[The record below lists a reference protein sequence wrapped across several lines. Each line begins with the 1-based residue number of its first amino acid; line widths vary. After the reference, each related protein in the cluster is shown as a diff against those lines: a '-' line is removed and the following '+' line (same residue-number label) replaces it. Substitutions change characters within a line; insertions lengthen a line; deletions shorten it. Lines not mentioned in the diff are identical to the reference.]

1 MHKLTHVLYK
11 ENNYRI
17 DTIDRDNFR
26 MHGVINE
33 RTKLQRWSTVK
44 KYERIL
50 WIFIV
55 ADIQNVSE
63 TVETSFLIS
72 AVFYARP
79 NIHIPPCSLES
90 EACRS
95 VR

>member
-50 WIFIV
+50 
-55 ADIQNVSE
+55 
-63 TVETSFLIS
+63 
-72 AVFYARP
+72 
-79 NIHIPPCSLES
+79 
-90 EACRS
+90 
-95 VR
+95 